1 MSKKKRK
8 NKVGNAYAL
17 TDNLFSLLEKNPEKQ
32 YSFKELASALQLR
45 ETASRNKLIEQ
56 LGLLKAKGKIKEP
69 ISGRFSLNRS
79 DEHSYLGTIDMTQSG
94 NGYVVSEE
102 LGQDVFV
109 HKSKLNT
116 ALHKDTVRFVLS
128 HRGSTKSKP
137 EAKIIAV
144 EKRFKSRFVGE
155 I

>member
-69 ISGRFSLNRS
+69 ISGDL
-79 DEHSYLGTIDMTQSG
+79 
-94 NGYVVSEE
+94 V
-102 LGQDVFV
+102 
-109 HKSKLNT
+109 
-116 ALHKDTVRFVLS
+116 
-128 HRGSTKSKP
+128 
-137 EAKIIAV
+137 
-144 EKRFKSRFVGE
+144 
-155 I
+155 